1 MIKIL
6 IQKFRRRVDLM
17 RFKKFKGIGL
27 FLLVLVL
34 ITIPVM
40 AAQED
45 ESQEEKQEVIAAIVN
60 GEELTVNQLDSF
72 INLGKFAQQLYQTDQ
87 DLMKIIFTTEVG
99 QDVLNEYRKVKLEG
113 FINAVLLDQ
122 EIKNRNIV
130 LTDEEKDE
138 IFNNQIAGLK
148 ENEGATDE
156 EILDSIKQMG
166 LNSMEEYKEFLFER
180 LGDQLLLAKLQK
192 EILDTASV
200 TDEEIENY
208 YNDNIDSMEQV
219 EQIKTSHIL
228 LENEEMAN
236 QVLNQINNGADFA
249 EMAREYSVDN
259 SAKNGG
265 NLGYIKKGDK
275 NWDQD
280 FTEAAFALDE
290 NEVSDVVKTQFGYH
304 IIKVFDHVEEKT
316 YQLEEVKDEIE
327 GELLNN
333 KRQEIWNQF
342 ILDLHENAEIERKL

>member
-1 MIKIL
+1 
-6 IQKFRRRVDLM
+6 M
-17 RFKKFKGIGL
+17 RFEKFKAIGL
-27 FLLVLVL
+27 FFLVLIL

-45 ESQEEKQEVIAAIVN
+45 ESQEEKQEVIAAVVN

-122 EIKNRNIV
+122 EIKNRNLII
-130 LTDEEKDE
+130 TDEEKDE
-138 IFNNQIAGLK
+138 IFNKQIAGLK
-148 ENEGATDE
+148 ENEGATDK

-166 LNSMEEYKEFLFER
+166 LNSMEEYKTFLFEQ

-200 TDEEIENY
+200 TDDEIENY
-208 YNDNIDSMEQV
+208 YNENIDNFKQV

-228 LENEEMAN
+228 LENEETAK
-236 QVLNQINNGADFA
+236 QILEKINNGADFA
-249 EMAREYSVDN
+249 EMAKEYSVDG

-275 NWDQD
+275 KWDQD
-280 FTEAAFALDE
+280 FTDAAFALDV
-290 NEVSDVVKTQFGYH
+290 NEVSNIVKTQFGYH
-304 IIKVFDHVEEKT
+304 IIKVLDHVDAKT
-316 YQLEEVKDEIE
+316 YQLEEVKDSIE
-327 GELLNN
+327 KQLLDK
-333 KRQEIWNQF
+333 KRQEVWNQF
-342 ILDLHENAEIERKL
+342 VMDLRENAEIERKL